1 MTISTFRFASIGNWA
16 FRNCS
21 KLAEPPKSYSVVEL
35 PNALPWELS
44 KCGDNQAAIV
54 EALAFDLSVEFF
66 NADDV
71 ALKLDVHFWFPC
83 VIKRLSGRHFKPMK
97 SVVLRICRK

>member
-1 MTISTFRFASIGNWA
+1 MTFSFWVLPVVTISTFRFASMGNWA

-44 KCGDNQAAIV
+44 KGVATIRRQV

-71 ALKLDVHFWFPC
+71 ALKLDVHFLVSLC
-83 VIKRLSGRHFKPMK
+83 D
-97 SVVLRICRK
+97 